1 MFILAAVILGFSSL
15 SGTTPQIYT
24 PKRYDEHPRHFYREV
39 YNHPPPPR
47 RRRRGPACMGLLIG
61 NWR

>member
-24 PKRYDEHPRHFYREV
+24 PKRYDEHPRHFIGKYTTPL
-39 YNHPPPPR
+39 PPPAPPEGSR
-47 RRRRGPACMGLLIG
+47 CMGLLIG

>member
-15 SGTTPQIYT
+15 SGTTPQIWT

-39 YNHPPPPR
+39 YNPPPR
-47 RRRRGPACMGLLIG
+47 RRRRGPAAWGF
-61 NWR
+61 